1 MRKYLLRII
10 TFSTLLALIFSFSVP
25 LAMGA
30 GQRDLKARFKIDDQ
44 ICLING
50 QSVAMSHPPFIKN
63 GRTFVPIRVLA
74 KALDLEDKNVI
85 WDPSSRSVTLVKEYQ
100 TVSLENAG
108 TLKTVVVKLT
118 IVAGSSTMHYSA
130 QDLSNSVNNSANNS
144 IELDAL
150 PEIINSQMFVPLR
163 FVAEAFGYEVN
174 WNAEERTVE
183 IWDVKISGD

>member
-1 MRKYLLRII
+1 MRKYLLRIM

-25 LAMGA
+25 WAMGVE
-30 GQRDLKARFKIDDQ
+30 QRDLKARFKIDNQ
-44 ICLING
+44 IYLTNG
-50 QSVAMSHPPFIKN
+50 QNVTMSHPPFIKN
-63 GRTFVPIRVLA
+63 ARTFVPIRVLA
-74 KALDLEDKNVI
+74 KALDLEDENVI

-108 TLKTVVVKLT
+108 TLKTVVAKL
-118 IVAGSSTMHYSA
+118 IIAAGSSTMHYSA
-130 QDLSNSVNNSANNS
+130 QDLSNSVNNS

-150 PEIINSQMFVPLR
+150 PEIINGQMFVPLR